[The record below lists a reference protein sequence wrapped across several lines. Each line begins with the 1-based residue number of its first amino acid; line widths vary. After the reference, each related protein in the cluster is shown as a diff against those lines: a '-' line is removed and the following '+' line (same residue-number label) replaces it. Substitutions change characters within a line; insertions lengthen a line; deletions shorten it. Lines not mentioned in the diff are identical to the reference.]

1 MAILSSSPLLA
12 SLFVSYAD
20 QAAALESAS
29 ATPSPESEEWK
40 SLRNTV
46 ATLQEEIEKL
56 KSENLEMAE
65 GLEGSVASR
74 EAFCSQVLSLK
85 EANAAQQDDIKTLRA
100 ELIEAKGKY
109 DRLLVDSSAEKA
121 VFQARVLDLDV
132 RLESR
137 LMGQIDHAYRYPVR
151 IGTTNGAEGDCC

>member
-46 ATLQEEIEKL
+46 VILQEEIEKL

-65 GLEGSVASR
+65 GLEGSAASR
-74 EAFCSQVLSLK
+74 EAFCSQVWSLK
-85 EANAAQQDDIKTLRA
+85 GANAAQQDDIKTLRA
-100 ELIEAKGKY
+100 EVIEAKGKY

-121 VFQARVLDLDV
+121 AFQTRVLDLEV
-132 RLESR
+132 RLGFR
-137 LMGQIDHAYRYPVR
+137 LMGQIDHAYRYPVW
-151 IGTTNGAEGDCC
+151 IGTTDGTEGDCC